1 MEKRASI
8 LIIHKDN
15 NSRRE
20 IHNIISRFD
29 FDITYADDGLQGLY
43 SARQVNPDLIISQ
56 VNIKMIDGLELADH
70 LKKEESLKKCALI
83 LLHDM
88 LDLATINKAKQCK
101 VKAFLIKPYIDNSL
115 IYAIK
120 RALKEEQLE
129 INLTKAPVSYES
141 CKSPVL
147 TGYKYHYA

>member
-1 MEKRASI
+1 MGNQASI
-8 LIIHKDN
+8 LVIHKDN
-15 NSRRE
+15 NARRE

-29 FDITYADDGLQGLY
+29 FNITYADDGLQGLHT
-43 SARQVNPDLIISQ
+43 ARQINPDLIICQ
-56 VNIKMIDGLELADH
+56 IDIKIINGLNLAEM
-70 LKKEESLKKCALI
+70 LKKEDELKHIPLI

-88 LDLATINKAKQCK
+88 LDLATINKAKQIK
-101 VKAFLIKPYIDNSL
+101 AKAFLIKPYIDNSL

-129 INLTKAPVSYES
+129 VNLTKAPVSYDA

>member
-1 MEKRASI
+1 MGKRASI
-8 LIIHKDN
+8 LVIHKDN
-15 NSRRE
+15 NARRE

-29 FDITYADDGLQGLY
+29 FQITYADDGLQGLHT
-43 SARQVNPDLIISQ
+43 ARQISPDLIICQ
-56 VNIKMIDGLELADH
+56 ININAMNGLEFAELIRN
-70 LKKEESLKKCALI
+70 EERLHNCALI

-88 LDLATINKAKQCK
+88 LDLSSINKAKKCRA
-101 VKAFLIKPYIDNSL
+101 KAFLIKPYIDNSL

-120 RALKEEQLE
+120 RALKEEHLE